1 MVKYG
6 FRLSENGEYCT
17 GLLSS
22 IYDIERKIPFN
33 YELSNGHEGER
44 VVLIRQLKYLK
55 EGDTLIMDK
64 GYYSLELLK
73 ELKERKIN
81 YIFRMKK
88 SSTHVKQDKN
98 DYLVNVKVGE
108 KEKIQTR
115 IIVAEPRRFASNIK

>member
-44 VVLIRQLKYLK
+44 VVLIRQLKYLR
-55 EGDTLIMDK
+55 EGDTL
-64 GYYSLELLK
+64 
-73 ELKERKIN
+73 
-81 YIFRMKK
+81 
-88 SSTHVKQDKN
+88 
-98 DYLVNVKVGE
+98 
-108 KEKIQTR
+108 TR
-115 IIVAEPRRFASNIK
+115 SVDATA